1 MTFGGSFYPLAL
13 TAKTTVKLCL
23 SPPHDKIGTV
33 RLPMNSRVLVAGSS
47 NHMGVSSMSEV
58 WLNW

>member
-1 MTFGGSFYPLAL
+1 MLAL

-23 SPPHDKIGTV
+23 SPPHDKTGTV
-33 RLPMNSRVLVAGSS
+33 PLPVNSRVLVAGSS
-47 NHMGVSSMSEV
+47 NRMGVSSMFKM

>member
-1 MTFGGSFYPLAL
+1 MTFGGSFSVLAL

-23 SPPHDKIGTV
+23 SPPHDKTGTV
-33 RLPMNSRVLVAGSS
+33 PLPVNSRVLVAGSS
-47 NHMGVSSMSEV
+47 NRMGVSSMSKL